1 MKPGFGV
8 ERFRTLKKS
17 VGSWWG
23 GYIDFELD
31 MVTVFQI
38 LYYFVFWSL
47 KEHQCFL
54 AGPKGQLSKLYC
66 DWLTDWLTDLLTP
79 WLRQINANILLPDQ
93 LELWNFEDWVNVVYE
108 PCPWILYFWDHVRA
122 MLGPCRDHVW
132 PSPTSRPARALKFSR
147 LSKHGLRPMSTK
159 CLLIRTISGPCLDHV
174 GAMFG
179 LALLPDQLEH

>member
-54 AGPKGQLSKLYC
+54 AGPKGQLSKL
-66 DWLTDWLTDLLTP
+66 LL
-79 WLRQINANILLPDQ
+79 WLPD
-93 LELWNFEDWVNVVYE
+93 WWT
-108 PCPWILYFWDHVRA
+108 
-122 MLGPCRDHVW
+122 
-132 PSPTSRPARALKFSR
+132 PSLTEADKCKYLTSRPARALKLSR
-147 LSKHGLRPMSTK
+147 LSQHGLRTLPMDF
-159 CLLIRTISGPCLDHV
+159 LIFGTMSGPCLDHV
-174 GAMFG
+174 GTMFG
-179 LALLPDQLEH
+179 LALLPDQLEHWIFQGWVNMV